1 MSLVHRKEVVIL
13 GLDLKNIFVRDD
25 DKIFLGYWDLA
36 KDINAATELVANCN
50 LKSEYIAD
58 EVKKLGIYGVESDVF
73 SLGRI
78 FQAMIK

>member
-50 LKSEYIAD
+50 
-58 EVKKLGIYGVESDVF
+58 
-73 SLGRI
+73 
-78 FQAMIK
+78 